1 MGLQSDA
8 GMALIPA
15 GDFWMGRNH
24 FFLFDEFN
32 WTLRPRLDDR
42 PVHQVDLD
50 AFYIDK
56 HEVTNAEYER
66 FTEATQRAKPWHWPG
81 GKVTKEQEKKPV
93 YNVSWFDAD
102 AYCKWDGKR
111 LPTEAEWEKAARGGL
126 DRKLY
131 SWGDVPIPGGA
142 YVPPQAAAATGQQ
155 AAPKAEPA
163 ADPQTPQAAAKQEP
177 AADPQTPQPAAK
189 QEPAADPQAA
199 AKQPPPAAGR
209 RAGVPEEPKRGR
221 WEAPNGPAD
230 VGSFPPN
237 GYGLFDMT
245 GNVWEWVS
253 DWYDKDYYLE
263 TEDKN
268 PQGPESGKY
277 KVARGGGWDS
287 KEDMPQRS
295 ILGVHYRNYADPSDA
310 SNVLGLRCAKSA
322 ENSKPQ

>member
-1 MGLQSDA
+1 L
-8 GMALIPA
+8 
-15 GDFWMGRNH
+15 
-24 FFLFDEFN
+24 N

-42 PVHQVDLD
+42 PVHQLDLD

-56 HEVTNAEYER
+56 REVTNAEYEK
-66 FTEATQRAKPWHWPG
+66 FAEATQRAKPWHWPG

-93 YNVSWFDAD
+93 YNVSWFDAN
-102 AYCKWDGKR
+102 AYCKWDNKR

-131 SWGDVPIPGGA
+131 TWGDDAIPGNP
-142 YVPPQAAAATGQQ
+142 YQVPPV
-155 AAPKAEPA
+155 PA
-163 ADPQTPQAAAKQEP
+163 AGSK
-177 AADPQTPQPAAK
+177 
-189 QEPAADPQAA
+189 EPAADPQATTKTEPVADPQTPAQQA
-199 AKQPPPAAGR
+199 AAAAGGR
-209 RAGVPEEPKRGR
+209 RGAGPPGPKRGQ
-221 WEAPNGPAD
+221 WDVPNGPAD

-263 TEDKN
+263 TPDKN

-287 KEDMPQRS
+287 REDLPQRS
-295 ILGVHYRNYADPSDA
+295 ILGAHYRNYADPTDT
-310 SNVLGLRCAKSA
+310 SNVLGFRCAKSA
-322 ENSKPQ
+322 ETSKPQ